1 MLSAADDYLIH
12 QTPYTM
18 DTVFTSDKNFYDRY
32 FFNGYSRDGSAFFAV
47 AMGMYPNLGV
57 IDAAISTVVDGKQRV
72 VRASRRLGEDR
83 MDTKVG
89 PISVEVVKPMHTLR
103 VKIARNKWGISGDLR
118 FEARSLPA
126 EEPHFSRRMG
136 GNIAMDYTRMTQHGS
151 WSGKLNVDGKEF
163 TLTNDD
169 WWGCRDHSW
178 GIRGVGGGDRRGAPV
193 AVQPQFYW
201 NWAPINMEDMCS
213 LYTVSEY
220 ADGTRWHE
228 SGVIMTPYPN
238 ATAQEVAV
246 DHNLTFQKGTRW
258 IGPGSKITLTPPKGK
273 ETVLELKPLYHFLMR
288 GIGYGDP
295 KWGHGMWVGE
305 DEADGFEWD
314 LAKEDPMSHL
324 HVQTVSQVTS
334 GRKKGIGVFEII
346 VMGPYAKYGF
356 KEMMDP
362 AK

>member
-1 MLSAADDYLIH
+1 MLTAADDYLIH
-12 QTPYTM
+12 QTPQTM

-47 AMGMYPNLGV
+47 AMGVYPNLGV

-83 MDTKVG
+83 MNTSVG
-89 PISVEVVKPMHTLR
+89 PISIEVVKPMRTLR
-103 VKIARNKWGISGDLR
+103 VRVAKNKWGISGDLR
-118 FEARSLPA
+118 FEARGLPM
-126 EEPHFSRRMG
+126 EEPHFFRRAG
-136 GNIAMDYTRMTQHGS
+136 SLVAMDYTRMTQHGS
-151 WSGKLNVDGKEF
+151 WSGKLNLDGQEF
-163 TLTNDD
+163 SLTNDN
-169 WWGCRDHSW
+169 WWGTRDHSW

-201 NWAPINMEDMCS
+201 NWAPLNFEDMCT
-213 LYTVSEY
+213 LYTVSEF

-228 SGVIMTPYPN
+228 SGGILEPYPN
-238 ATAQEVAV
+238 ATAEEVRV
-246 DHNLTFQKGTRW
+246 DHELVFQKGTRW
-258 IGPGSKITLTPPKGK
+258 IGPGSKITLTPAKGRS
-273 ETVLELKPLYHFLMR
+273 TTIELKPLYHFLMR

-305 DEADGFEWD
+305 EEVDGFEWD
-314 LAKEDPMSHL
+314 LAEESPMSHL
-324 HVQTVSQVTS
+324 HVQTVAQVTA

-356 KEMMDP
+356 QDLMDP
-362 AK
+362 AR